1 MLCWQLLSQLQIWG
15 QMRTTKPTVGFRE
28 RAGTKTANVTLTT
41 SWAVKIPTSPGN
53 SRRLLWGQRVRRSEW
68 RTQKDCE

>member
-28 RAGTKTANVTLTT
+28 KAGTKTANVTLTT
-41 SWAVKIPTSPGN
+41 SWAVKIPTSPRN
-53 SRRLLWGQRVRRSEW
+53 SRRLL
-68 RTQKDCE
+68 